1 MGNDN
6 ICPNFIN
13 EPFLR
18 TFYRKGKEKKRKK
31 KKTDFFDNF

>member
-18 TFYRKGKEKKRKK
+18 TFYRKGKEKKK